1 MLSWGPDQIVIAYVP
16 RACSKKNLESI
27 SPKILVFGHI
37 FLGPFRALLTQGRTM
52 LSWGSD
58 QTVIV
63 YVPRACIKK
72 NLEWISL
79 IILILDFMAHAVPFS
94 FRGFDIKFEP
104 SI

>member
-1 MLSWGPDQIVIAYVP
+1 MSLEPVL
-16 RACSKKNLESI
+16 KKLERI
-27 SPKILVFGHI
+27 LPIILVFGHI

-79 IILILDFMAHAVPFS
+79 IILVLGPIFLDFGH
-94 FRGFDIKFEP
+94 FEP
-104 SI
+104 HLALFEPPDTVQA